1 MASFPYIYI
10 YIYIYIQKGKMTTN
24 GSHLESVKKGVKD
37 YTINF
42 LEKNYTQYND
52 VKHYFD
58 NTV

>member
-1 MASFPYIYI
+1 
-10 YIYIYIQKGKMTTN
+10 MTTN